1 MNQDTEFKRVVFL
14 VLLAAGI
21 AMAPARA
28 GHGSLTSPK
37 TKIHSSF
44 CYGLKK

>member
-1 MNQDTEFKRVVFL
+1 MNKQSEFRRFMFL
-14 VLLAAGI
+14 VLIVAGV

-28 GHGSLTSPK
+28 GHGSLTKGTIK
-37 TKIHSSF
+37 TSF